1 VLDDFS
7 VTTAYLGAGGYV
19 VTVTGELDVATAPA
33 LRTAFA
39 ELAHEGALEVIAD
52 LLNMPFVDSV
62 GLAVLVETSKR
73 LKAKGGVLRVVC
85 NNGRVAH
92 ILEITGL
99 GQILAL
105 YPTLREALESLASTQ
120 RAAVAMGA

>member
-1 VLDDFS
+1 MLDDFS
-7 VTTAYLGAGGYV
+7 VATAYLGAGGYV
-19 VTVTGELDVATAPA
+19 VTVVGELDVATAPA

-39 ELAHEGALEVIAD
+39 ELAHEGALEVIVD
-52 LLNMPFVDSV
+52 LLNMPFIDSV

-85 NNGRVAH
+85 NDGRVAH

-99 GQILAL
+99 GQIVAL

-120 RAAVAMGA
+120 RAAVATGA

>member
-7 VTTAYLGAGGYV
+7 VATAYLGANGHV
-19 VTVTGELDVATAPA
+19 LTVAGELDVATAPT

-39 ELAHEGALEVIAD
+39 ELAHEGALEVIVD
-52 LLNMPFVDSV
+52 LLNVPFIDSV
-62 GLAVLVETSKR
+62 GLAVLVESSKR

-85 NNGRVAH
+85 NDGRVAH